1 MKIVMY
7 DVKLKL
13 SKYLVKV
20 SYQLFIEP
28 LELVSQNDDEI
39 ILKASNEWCKSIIED
54 RFMPTIQMVIDKL
67 AGMPMK
73 ISIII

>member
-1 MKIVMY
+1 MKIVMD

-39 ILKASNEWCKSIIED
+39 ILKASNGWCKSIIKD
-54 RFMPTIQMVIDKL
+54 RFMPTIQMVIDEL